1 MNKRE
6 NLNWK
11 ISFINHTRN
20 ETILKYIKH
29 EKNNKKIYI
38 KN

>member
-20 ETILKYIKH
+20 ETILKIYKTR
-29 EKNNKKIYI
+29 EK
-38 KN
+38 